1 MSAPHVLP
9 PGKIPADLLADL
21 LGSLPRPDERVRL
34 GPATGHDSAAISFGE
49 RTLVAKSD
57 PITFPTDRPA
67 HHLVHVNANDIA
79 CQGGVP
85 KWLLVTALFPEGTTA
100 DVVRQIFSDL
110 VAATASLGVTL
121 IGGHT
126 EVTHAVERPIYV
138 GTMLGEVASD
148 RLVRPA
154 DGRPGDRLL
163 MTRSAGI
170 EGTAILAGIASR
182 FHIDPTV
189 VTRAR
194 AFLDDPGISVLPAAA
209 ALHAAN
215 TVSVMHDP
223 TEGGIATAVREM
235 AAAAGTGL
243 LISRDA
249 IPVAPETDAVA
260 RAVKI
265 DPLGL
270 LASGSLL
277 AAVPRD
283 RMASAEEALQAIG
296 LPFAWI
302 GKLTDPAGGMRM
314 REGATEV
321 ELPEFAVDELARVLR
336 EESSS

>member
-1 MSAPHVLP
+1 M
-9 PGKIPADLLADL
+9 
-21 LGSLPRPDERVRL
+21 
-34 GPATGHDSAAISFGE
+34 
-49 RTLVAKSD
+49 
-57 PITFPTDRPA
+57 
-67 HHLVHVNANDIA
+67 
-79 CQGGVP
+79 
-85 KWLLVTALFPEGTTA
+85 
-100 DVVRQIFSDL
+100 
-110 VAATASLGVTL
+110 
-121 IGGHT
+121 
-126 EVTHAVERPIYV
+126 
-138 GTMLGEVASD
+138 
-148 RLVRPA
+148 
-154 DGRPGDRLL
+154 
-163 MTRSAGI
+163 
-170 EGTAILAGIASR
+170 
-182 FHIDPTV
+182 
-189 VTRAR
+189 RAR

-260 RAVKI
+260 RAMKI

-283 RMASAEEALQAIG
+283 RMATAEEALQAIG

-302 GKLTDPAGGMRM
+302 GKLTDPAAGMRM